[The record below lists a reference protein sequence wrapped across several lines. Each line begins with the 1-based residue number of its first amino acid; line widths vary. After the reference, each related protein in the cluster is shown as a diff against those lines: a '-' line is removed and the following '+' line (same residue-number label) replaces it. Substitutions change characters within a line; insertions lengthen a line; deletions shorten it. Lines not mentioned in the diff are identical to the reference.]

1 MKDILKIVK
10 SDKPGSVG
18 LLLRIAVPL
27 IITTSSASIMQ
38 FTDRMFLSWYSADA
52 LAACLPAGLISF
64 SMVSFFMGTCGYTS
78 VFVANYY
85 GQRRYA
91 RLSVALWQ
99 GVLVGAFFGLVIAA
113 LVPLGLFFI
122 DLSSHAPEVKELEKQ
137 YFTIL
142 TLFGGFTIVNNA
154 LAGFFSGQGKTGI
167 TMLVNLAGNV
177 LNIGLSYAMIFGKW
191 GFPQMGIKGAAWST
205 VISGASVTLIF
216 FAIIFNPKINNKFKL
231 GRLFG
236 FNKQAAWRLIKYG
249 MPNGF
254 GFFMDIFSFSVFAFF
269 VGNIDK
275 ISLAASNIVMTL
287 QSIVF
292 MPLMGLAIATQILM
306 GQYVGRKQPDLG
318 VKTTLTALKTGAFYV
333 ICITAGFYFFP
344 HFFTGFFEGN
354 VLTDDMILIQKQTV
368 PLLHL
373 LCLFTWGDLTY
384 LCFGDAIRGA
394 GDTKF
399 HMKAMIFCAIML
411 VLGSWFI
418 VGVMGMGIV
427 AAWSWITSYAWL
439 TGIIMGWRFFSGRW
453 RNIDITK

>member
-1 MKDILKIVK
+1 MSNVFKILK

-18 LLLRIAVPL
+18 LLLRIAIPL
-27 IITTSSASIMQ
+27 IITTSSASLMQ

-85 GQRRYA
+85 GQKRYA

-99 GVLVGAFFGLVIAA
+99 GVLVGAFFGLIIAA
-113 LVPLGLFFI
+113 LVPLGLFLI
-122 DLSSHAPEVKELEKQ
+122 GLSAHAPEVKILEKQ

-142 TLFGGFTIVNNA
+142 TLFGGITIINNA
-154 LAGFFSGQGKTGI
+154 LAGFFSGQGRTAI
-167 TMLVNLAGNV
+167 TMTVNIIGNI
-177 LNIGLSYAMIFGKW
+177 LNIFLSYVMIFGKY
-191 GFPQMGIKGAAWST
+191 GFAEMGIKGAAWST
-205 VISGASVTLIF
+205 VISGFSVTVIF
-216 FAIIFNPKINNKFKL
+216 FCILFSPKINSKFKL

-236 FNKQAAWRLIKYG
+236 FNKKAAFRLIKYG
-249 MPNGF
+249 LPNGF
-254 GFFMDIFSFSVFAFF
+254 GFAMDIFSFSVFAFF

-306 GQYVGRKQPDLG
+306 GQYVGRKQPDFG
-318 VKTTLTALKTGAFYV
+318 VKTTKTALKTGAFYV
-333 ICITAGFYFFP
+333 ICITAAFYFFP

-354 VLTDDMILIQKQTV
+354 VITEDMRLIQKQTI

-373 LCLFTWGDLTY
+373 LCIFTWGDLTY

-399 HMKAMIFCAIML
+399 HMKAMCFCGILL
-411 VLGSWFI
+411 VLGSWLI
-418 VGVMGMGIV
+418 VGVFGGGII
-427 AAWSWITSYAWL
+427 AAWSWITAYAWL
-439 TGIIMGWRFFSGRW
+439 TGIIMGWRFFSGKW

>member
-1 MKDILKIVK
+1 MANVFKILK

-18 LLLRIAVPL
+18 LLLRIAIPL

-52 LAACLPAGLISF
+52 LAACLPAGLMSF

-85 GQRRYA
+85 GQKRYA

-99 GVLVGAFFGLVIAA
+99 GVLVGAFFGLIIAA
-113 LVPLGLFFI
+113 LVPVGLFLI
-122 DLSSHAPEVKELEKQ
+122 GLSAHAPEVKILERQ
-137 YFTIL
+137 YFTVL
-142 TLFGGFTIVNNA
+142 TLFGGISIVNNA
-154 LAGFFSGQGKTGI
+154 LAGFFSGQGRTAI
-167 TMLVNLAGNV
+167 TMAVNIAGNIV
-177 LNIGLSYAMIFGKW
+177 NIFLSYAMIFGKY
-191 GFPQMGIKGAAWST
+191 GFAEMGIKGAAWST
-205 VISGASVTLIF
+205 VISGFSVTVIF
-216 FAIIFNPKINNKFKL
+216 FCILFSPKINAKFKL

-236 FNKQAAWRLIKYG
+236 FNKKASLRLIKYG
-249 MPNGF
+249 LPNGF
-254 GFFMDIFSFSVFAFF
+254 GFAMDIFSFSVFAFF

-306 GQYVGRKQPDLG
+306 GQYVGRKQPDFG
-318 VKTTLTALKTGAFYV
+318 VKTTKTALKTGAFYV
-333 ICITAGFYFFP
+333 ICITAAFYFFP

-354 VLTDDMILIQKQTV
+354 VIGEDMRLIQKQTV

-373 LCLFTWGDLTY
+373 LCIFTWGDLTY

-399 HMKAMIFCAIML
+399 HMKAMTFCGILL
-411 VLGSWFI
+411 VLGSWLI
-418 VGVMGMGIV
+418 VGVLGGGII
-427 AAWSWITSYAWL
+427 AAWSWITAYAWI
-439 TGIIMGWRFFSGRW
+439 TGIIMGWRFFSGKW

>member
-1 MKDILKIVK
+1 MANILRIGKT
-10 SDKPGSVG
+10 DKPGSLA
-18 LLLRIAVPL
+18 LLLKIAIPL
-27 IITTSSASIMQ
+27 IITTSSSSIMQ

-64 SMVSFFMGTCGYTS
+64 SMVSLFMGTCGYTS

-85 GQRRYA
+85 GQKHYA

-99 GVLVGAFFGLVIAA
+99 GVLVGAFFGLIIAA
-113 LVPLGLFFI
+113 LVPVGLFLI
-122 DLSSHAPEVKELEKQ
+122 GLSSHAPEVKILEKQ

-142 TLFGGFTIVNNA
+142 TLFGGFAVVNNA
-154 LAGFFSGQGKTGI
+154 LAGFFSGQGKTAV
-167 TMLVNLAGNV
+167 TMFVNIVGCII
-177 LNIGLSYAMIFGKW
+177 NIFLSYAMIFGKF
-191 GFPQMGIKGAAWST
+191 GFPEMGIKGAAWST
-205 VISGASVTLIF
+205 VFSGIIVTLIF
-216 FAIIFNPKINNKFKL
+216 FGIIFSPRINNKFKL

-236 FNKQAAWRLIKYG
+236 FNKKAAMRLIKYG
-249 MPNGF
+249 LPNGF

-269 VGNIDK
+269 TGNIDK

-306 GQYVGRKQPDLG
+306 GQYVGKKRPDLG
-318 VKTTLTALKTGAFYV
+318 VKTTLTALKTGAVYV
-333 ICITAGFYFFP
+333 ICITSCFFFAP

-354 VLTDDMILIQKQTV
+354 VISEDMFLIQKQTV
-368 PLLHL
+368 PLLNL
-373 LCLFTWGDLTY
+373 LCIFTWGDLTY

-399 HMKAMIFCAIML
+399 HMKAMICCAIAL
-411 VLGSWFI
+411 ILGSWFI
-418 VGVMGMGIV
+418 VGVLGLGIV
-427 AAWSWITSYAWL
+427 AAWSWITAYAWA